1 MKQAHE
7 GIIYDTDT
15 AKLLAHN
22 EPSDILEQTKTSLYR
37 TINGRYFTFTEATY
51 LTNSKSECSITPL
64 DTPAALNEYNKLTVR
79 IYDFEEA
86 FPDVEFKEA

>member
-1 MKQAHE
+1 MKQAYE

-37 TINGRYFTFTEATY
+37 TINA
-51 LTNSKSECSITPL
+51 KSECSITPL